1 MPGTE
6 AFAAKAAELSMWY
19 GDGRFL
25 LRYSAPADVG
35 AVVELAV
42 REAKDA
48 LFTSGRTGATSADGL
63 AEVASRSLASAG
75 SAGSAGSGGFG

>member
-1 MPGTE
+1 M
-6 AFAAKAAELSMWY
+6 SY

-35 AVVELAV
+35 ALVELAV

-63 AEVASRSLASAG
+63 AEVASRSLASGRVGG
-75 SAGSAGSGGFG
+75 SVGSVGSGGRRLG